1 MTTTHAQT
9 APTRTA
15 HDPLPGR
22 RLLVGLALVYLAFF
36 AALMATGADRSADD
50 DPAKL
55 IADYDIGDV
64 AIQLVVYGAVAAGA
78 VLVFF
83 GSALRARLVARTRRW
98 TADVAMLGFVV
109 MGLTIVGFAMT
120 ALALHHAVEIG
131 NTTVVQAINVLD
143 TTNFPIAM
151 LALTCAMVGTGITAL
166 REQLLPRWL
175 CWVSIALG
183 VMAPLGELAFAP
195 FVLFP
200 VWTVVV
206 AGTIHLSERDTVLAA
221 DGADR

>member
-36 AALMATGADRSADD
+36 AALMATGADRSAND

-55 IADYDIGDV
+55 IADYDIGDD

-206 AGTIHLSERDTVLAA
+206 AGTIHLSERHPVLAA

>member
-22 RLLVGLALVYLAFF
+22 RLLMGLALVYLAFF
-36 AALMATGADRSADD
+36 AALMATGADRSAND

-55 IADYDIGDV
+55 IADYDIGDD

-151 LALTCAMVGTGITAL
+151 LALTCAMVGTGSTAL

-206 AGTIHLSERDTVLAA
+206 AGTIHLSERRPVLAA

>member
-22 RLLVGLALVYLAFF
+22 RLLMGLALVYLAFF
-36 AALMATGADRSADD
+36 AALMATGADRSAND

-55 IADYDIGDV
+55 IADYDIGDD

-151 LALTCAMVGTGITAL
+151 LALTCAMVGTGSTAL

-206 AGTIHLSERDTVLAA
+206 AGTIHLSERHPVLAA

>member
-1 MTTTHAQT
+1 MTTTHAQK

-22 RLLVGLALVYLAFF
+22 RLLMGLALVYLAFF
-36 AALMATGADRSADD
+36 AALMATGADRSAND

-206 AGTIHLSERDTVLAA
+206 AGTIHLSERHPVLAA

>member
-9 APTRTA
+9 APSRA
-15 HDPLPGR
+15 SHDPLPGR

-64 AIQLVVYGAVAAGA
+64 AIQLVVYGAVTAGA

-83 GSALRARLVARTRRW
+83 GSALRARLVTRTRRW

-166 REQLLPRWL
+166 REQMLPGWL
-175 CWVSIALG
+175 CWASIALG

-206 AGTIHLSERDTVLAA
+206 ACSIRLSEGNTVLAA